1 MTGLKPREFVWV
13 ITGRLAV
20 SERIG
25 GYGIQHRRVRREEE
39 ILWLKEEA
47 GITTIFSLLGGAQ
60 NLSSYLDSG
69 FDVRGEPL
77 TGEIEPPD
85 VLRVYGAL
93 DDTLQDQDAVV
104 LVHRDLVDDT
114 VAGLLAGYLVYSK
127 LVDDPILAAA
137 LIQEILKRPLGPE
150 YPFPHA
156 TEGRRCLAPVVA
168 SAADQSRPLSPL
180 RSVKVAEV
188 VTTPWHRARTVSAKG
203 RMGSTQ

>member
-13 ITGRLAV
+13 IQGRLAV

-39 ILWLKEEA
+39 ILWLKDEA

-60 NLSSYLDSG
+60 NLASYLDSG

-77 TGEIEPPD
+77 TSEIEPPD
-85 VLRVYGAL
+85 VLRVYGSL
-93 DDTLQDQDAVV
+93 DETLQDPNAVV

-150 YPFPHA
+150 
-156 TEGRRCLAPVVA
+156 GRSLIPVT
-168 SAADQSRPLSPL
+168 S
-180 RSVKVAEV
+180 
-188 VTTPWHRARTVSAKG
+188 
-203 RMGSTQ
+203 